1 MRIYSGGTSY
11 LQRYNSAR
19 ATLIAVV
26 LFTAINIVLNYLDV
40 GYYLVFCAAIPF
52 YIVDF
57 AKGLTGHYPPEF
69 YEQGFEPLPDAV
81 YYAAIAVAAVI
92 TLIYL
97 VFWIASSKG
106 RYGWLI
112 AALVFFIVDT
122 VGLYFL
128 YGFDTS
134 MILDYVVHVVIIIT
148 MIAGVV
154 NGIKEG

>member
-1 MRIYSGGTSY
+1 M
-11 LQRYNSAR
+11 
-19 ATLIAVV
+19 
-26 LFTAINIVLNYLDV
+26 
-40 GYYLVFCAAIPF
+40 
-52 YIVDF
+52 
-57 AKGLTGHYPPEF
+57 
-69 YEQGFEPLPDAV
+69 
-81 YYAAIAVAAVI
+81 AAVI

-154 NGIKEG
+154 NGVKEG